1 MIKQGETIIVA
12 IDGTLLAI
20 LLRQKTGSVHS
31 NICRERRKYH
41 KINTGKLVH
50 VFWRAEAK
58 DQECDTV
65 VVPFTNVRTCICL
78 WLYVK

>member
-1 MIKQGETIIVA
+1 MIEQGETIIIA

-31 NICRERRKYH
+31 NICREKRKYH
-41 KINTGKLVH
+41 KINTGKL

-65 VVPFTNVRTCICL
+65 VVM
-78 WLYVK
+78 YVHVYAYGCT